1 MGQYF
6 NAEHEL
12 FRQSVRDFVQKEIVP
27 HVNQWE
33 EEEKLPREV
42 FKRMGDLGFL
52 GINFPESLGGTNNDF
67 WYTVVYLEELAK
79 ATFAGLSAAVSVHQ
93 YMATNHILQAG
104 SDYLKE
110 KYLRPSIS
118 GDFVGSIA
126 ISEPGAGSDVAA
138 LRTTAVREG
147 DYYIIN
153 GNKTFI
159 TNGYYGNFVNVA
171 CKTDPAAGLA
181 GVSLIVVDA
190 DTPGFTRT
198 KLKKMGWKSSD
209 TAELFFDNVKVPVA
223 NLVGQPGKGF
233 FYIMESFQLE
243 RLVAAIMATSAC
255 EHKIESTL
263 HYMKERN
270 VFGKPI
276 IKYQALR
283 HRLAELIT
291 EVEITKRFTYYCCD
305 LFERGIFAVKECS
318 MAKMKATELGKKVA
332 DECLQMFGGYGYM
345 SEYPMERAYRDARVG
360 TIVGGTTEIMKE
372 IISKI
377 AIDGVNYESAYKS
390 TKAVSVPPADDNGL
404 QPASGNKPPVPEI
417 IYEQRAE
424 ITGTQTQTN
433 PNNISSQQ
441 NQNGTMSDTPQT
453 AKEIVYSLS
462 QRLNLEKVD
471 DSATHNFHL
480 LLDGPTGGNFT
491 VTLKNKTVT
500 IADGLIDT
508 PTCEI
513 RAKATDYE
521 DLELGR
527 GNPQMMFMMGKIKV
541 TNLGE
546 VMKFITYFNRIKTA

>member
-6 NAEHEL
+6 TSEHEL
-12 FRQSVRDFVQKEIVP
+12 FRQSVRDFVQKEIVL

-33 EEEKLPREV
+33 EEEKIPREV

-79 ATFAGLSAAVSVHQ
+79 ATFAGLSACVSVHQ
-93 YMATNHILQAG
+93 YMATNHILNAG
-104 SDYLKE
+104 SDYLKD
-110 KYLRPSIS
+110 KYLKPSVE
-118 GDFVGSIA
+118 GTFVGSIA
-126 ISEPGAGSDVAA
+126 ISEPGAGSDVAN
-138 LRTTAVREG
+138 LRTTATREG

-153 GNKTFI
+153 GSKTFI

-171 CKTDPAAGLA
+171 VKTDPAAGLA
-181 GVSLIVVDA
+181 GISLIVVDA

-223 NLVGQPGKGF
+223 NLVGQEGKGF

-255 EHKIESTL
+255 EHKIEATIQ
-263 HYMKERN
+263 YMQQRS

-276 IKYQALR
+276 VKYQALR
-283 HRLAELIT
+283 HKLADLIT

-305 LFERGIFAVKECS
+305 LYERGIFAVKECS
-318 MAKMKATELGKKVA
+318 MAKMKATELGKRVA

-345 SEYPMERAYRDARVG
+345 SEYTMERAYRDARVG

-377 AIDGVNYESAYKS
+377 AIDGINYESAYKS
-390 TKAVSVPPADDNGL
+390 GKSKDAGDKGPVKTEAAKAVTSPETI
-404 QPASGNKPPVPEI
+404 NKN
-417 IYEQRAE
+417 Q
-424 ITGTQTQTN
+424 N
-433 PNNISSQQ
+433 DISSQQ
-441 NQNGTMSDTPQT
+441 NQNGKMATPET
-453 AKEIVYSLS
+453 AKDIIYSLP
-462 QRLNLEKVD
+462 QRLKADKVD
-471 DSATHNFHL
+471 DTATHRFHF

-491 VTLKNKTVT
+491 VTLQNKTVT
-500 IADGLIDT
+500 ILDGLVDT

-513 RAKATDYE
+513 KAKATDYE

-541 TNLGE
+541 SNLGE
-546 VMKFITYFNRIKTA
+546 VMKFITYFHRVVAN

>member
-6 NAEHEL
+6 NPEHEL

-33 EEEKLPREV
+33 EEEKIPREV
-42 FKRMGDLGFL
+42 FKRMGELGFL
-52 GINFPESLGGTNNDF
+52 GINFPESLGGTDNDF
-67 WYTVVYLEELAK
+67 WYTVVYLEELAR
-79 ATFAGLSAAVSVHQ
+79 ATFAGLSACVSVHQ
-93 YMATNHILQAG
+93 YMATNHILRAG

-110 KYLRPSIS
+110 RYLKPSIDGS
-118 GDFVGSIA
+118 FVGSIA
-126 ISEPGAGSDVAA
+126 ISEPGAGSDVAN
-138 LRTTAVREG
+138 LRATAVRDG
-147 DYYIIN
+147 DHYIIN

-171 CKTDPAAGLA
+171 VKTDPAAGLA
-181 GVSLIVVDA
+181 GISLIVVDA

-209 TAELFFDNVKVPVA
+209 TAELFFDNVKVPA
-223 NLVGQPGKGF
+223 TNLVGQEGRGF

-255 EHKIESTL
+255 EHKIETTIA
-263 HYMKERN
+263 YMQQRN
-270 VFGKPI
+270 AFGKPI
-276 IKYQALR
+276 VKYQALR
-283 HRLAELIT
+283 HKMADLIT
-291 EVEITKRFTYYCCD
+291 EVEMTKRFTYYCCD
-305 LFERGIFAVKECS
+305 LFARGIFAVKECS
-318 MAKMKATELGKKVA
+318 MAKMKATELGKRVA

-345 SEYPMERAYRDARVG
+345 SEYTMERAYRDARVG

-377 AIDGVNYESAYKS
+377 AIDGVNYESAYKAGKS
-390 TKAVSVPPADDNGL
+390 DAADNNGPVKAATKAAESPETV
-404 QPASGNKPPVPEI
+404 NK
-417 IYEQRAE
+417 
-424 ITGTQTQTN
+424 N

-441 NQNGTMSDTPQT
+441 NQNGKMSATTPET
-453 AKEIVYSLS
+453 AKEIIYSLP
-462 QRLNLEKVD
+462 QRLKADKVE
-471 DSATHNFHL
+471 DSATHRFHF

-491 VTLKNKTVT
+491 VTLANKTVT
-500 IADGLIDT
+500 ILDGLIDS

-546 VMKFITYFNRIKTA
+546 VMKFITYFHRVVGN

>member
-6 NAEHEL
+6 NEEHEL

-33 EEEKLPREV
+33 EEEKLPREI
-42 FKRMGDLGFL
+42 FKRMGELGFL

-67 WYTVVYLEELAK
+67 WYSVVYLEELAK

-93 YMATNHILQAG
+93 YMATNHILRAG

-110 KYLRPSIS
+110 KYLKPSIDGS
-118 GDFVGSIA
+118 FVGSIA

-138 LRTTAVREG
+138 IRTTAKREG

-171 CKTDPAAGLA
+171 VKTDPTAGLA

-209 TAELFFDNVKVPVA
+209 TAELFFNNVKVPVA
-223 NLVGQPGKGF
+223 NLVGQEGKGF

-243 RLVAAIMATSAC
+243 RLVAAIMASSAC
-255 EHKIESTL
+255 EHKIEATL
-263 HYMKERN
+263 AYMNQRN

-283 HRLAELIT
+283 HKLADLIT

-318 MAKMKATELGKKVA
+318 MAKMKATELGKRVA

-377 AIDGVNYESAYKS
+377 ALDGVNYGSAYKGDKGGEKGPV
-390 TKAVSVPPADDNGL
+390 KAEAVKAATSPEPVSKN
-404 QPASGNKPPVPEI
+404 S
-417 IYEQRAE
+417 
-424 ITGTQTQTN
+424 
-433 PNNISSQQ
+433 NNISSQQ
-441 NQNGTMSDTPQT
+441 NPNGKMSATTPET
-453 AKEIVYSLS
+453 AKEIIYSLPT
-462 QRLNLEKVD
+462 RLKADKVD
-471 DSATHNFHL
+471 DTATHRFHFI
-480 LLDGPTGGNFT
+480 LDGPTGGNFT
-491 VTLKNKTVT
+491 VTLENKNVV
-500 IADGLIDT
+500 ILDGLVDT

-541 TNLGE
+541 SNLGE
-546 VMKFITYFNRIKTA
+546 VMKFITYFHRVVGN

>member
-6 NAEHEL
+6 NPEHEL

-33 EEEKLPREV
+33 EEEKIPREV
-42 FKRMGDLGFL
+42 FKRMGELGFL
-52 GINFPESLGGTNNDF
+52 GINFPESLGGTDNDF
-67 WYTVVYLEELAK
+67 WYTVVYLEELAR
-79 ATFAGLSAAVSVHQ
+79 ATFAGLSACVSVHQ
-93 YMATNHILQAG
+93 YMATNHILRAG

-110 KYLRPSIS
+110 RYLKPSIDGS
-118 GDFVGSIA
+118 FVGSIA
-126 ISEPGAGSDVAA
+126 ISEPGAGSDVAN
-138 LRTTAVREG
+138 LRATAVREG
-147 DYYIIN
+147 DHYIIN

-171 CKTDPAAGLA
+171 VKTDPGAGLA
-181 GVSLIVVDA
+181 GISLIVVDA

-209 TAELFFDNVKVPVA
+209 TAELFFDNVKVPA
-223 NLVGQPGKGF
+223 TNLVGQEGRGF

-255 EHKIESTL
+255 EHKIETTL
-263 HYMKERN
+263 AYMQQRN
-270 VFGKPI
+270 AFGKPI
-276 IKYQALR
+276 VKYQALR
-283 HRLAELIT
+283 HKMADLIT
-291 EVEITKRFTYYCCD
+291 EVEMTKRFTYYCCD
-305 LFERGIFAVKECS
+305 LFARGIFAVKECS
-318 MAKMKATELGKKVA
+318 MAKMKATELGKRVA

-345 SEYPMERAYRDARVG
+345 SEYTMERAYRDARVG

-377 AIDGVNYESAYKS
+377 AIDGVNYESAYKAGKS
-390 TKAVSVPPADDNGL
+390 DAADDNG
-404 QPASGNKPPVPEI
+404 PVKAATKAAKSPETVNK
-417 IYEQRAE
+417 
-424 ITGTQTQTN
+424 N

-441 NQNGTMSDTPQT
+441 NQNGKMSATTPET
-453 AKEIVYSLS
+453 AKEIIYSLP
-462 QRLNLEKVD
+462 QRLKADKVE
-471 DSATHNFHL
+471 DSATHRFHF

-491 VTLKNKTVT
+491 VTLANKTVT
-500 IADGLIDT
+500 ILDGLVDT

-546 VMKFITYFNRIKTA
+546 VMKFITYFHRVVGN